1 MSAESQLPRTA
12 DGSRP
17 GTGAAPTGAA
27 PAGAV
32 PTGDGPSKS
41 QLQDEVTRARTEL
54 AATVDALSL
63 RMSPSYQA
71 QRVKSVTTTAAR
83 DTRALLT
90 GGGMPVGDDRRA
102 RNVKVLL
109 AAATA
114 VAVIVTVRL
123 IRRGHR

>member
-17 GTGAAPTGAA
+17 GTGAAPTG
-27 PAGAV
+27 
-32 PTGDGPSKS
+32 DGPSAS
-41 QLQDEVTRARTEL
+41 QLRDEVTRARAEL

-71 QRVKSVTTTAAR
+71 ARVKSATTTAAR

-109 AAATA
+109 TAATA
-114 VAVIVTVRL
+114 LAVIVTVGL
-123 IRRGHR
+123 VRRGRR